1 VLSSSGPTLFNASSF
16 ASYSLP
22 DYGRLHSGLGTGAWC
37 AEKQDKNQYLQVNL
51 VENFI
56 IAGVA
61 TQGQKH
67 FDGWVTSYSVSY
79 SVNHQ
84 MWDEYP
90 VDGRSKTLFTGNKDR
105 NTTVLHLFSTPVVA
119 RYVRFLPETWSGKIC
134 MRVQI
139 YGCAV
144 NTSCVKCSQD
154 ASCVHDIRGTE
165 TCICNPGYSGVGS
178 SCQDRDECQGRS
190 RACPYDRNCL
200 NTIGS
205 YTCTCRVGFTK
216 NGTLCVDIDEC
227 ENSDRCP
234 STTICVNTPGS
245 FKCDCGKGFSF
256 HTISR
261 SCKGKM

>member
-1 VLSSSGPTLFNASSF
+1 MFNASSF

-22 DYGRLHSGLGTGAWC
+22 DYGHLHSGLGTGAWC

-84 MWDEYP
+84 LWDEYP

-105 NTTVLHLFSTPVVA
+105 STTVLHLFSTPVVA
-119 RYVRFLPETWSGKIC
+119 RYVRFVPETWSGNIC

-139 YGCAV
+139 YGCAILHV
-144 NTSCVKCSQD
+144 LSVVKMLL
-154 ASCVHDIRGTE
+154 AYMTFGELKRVFVILDIQELAPLAKTGMNVKAEAGLARTTE
-165 TCICNPGYSGVGS
+165 IV
-178 SCQDRDECQGRS
+178 
-190 RACPYDRNCL
+190 
-200 NTIGS
+200 
-205 YTCTCRVGFTK
+205 
-216 NGTLCVDIDEC
+216 
-227 ENSDRCP
+227 
-234 STTICVNTPGS
+234 
-245 FKCDCGKGFSF
+245 
-256 HTISR
+256 
-261 SCKGKM
+261 